1 MDAEDRDL
9 FAAALRR
16 MTETTTG
23 DALDSALS
31 DIGWVDALADDA
43 QTAVST
49 LFELQGDCD
58 VTSTALDTVVATAIG
73 LTAGRLVLPALGGHA
88 APGSVVRDRVL
99 VRGLCRGAARDHLQV
114 IAATPDGHVAMT
126 VARENL
132 RLRAVEGMDPAL
144 QLVEVDAD
152 IALANTQAVDWTAG
166 VAAAQQAL
174 AHELVGTAR
183 AMLRLARAHALER
196 VQFGRPIAS
205 FQAIRHRL
213 AEALVAVEAAQ
224 AAADA
229 TWTSSAP
236 PVAHTRP
243 EDSDVASTNALL
255 AKAVA
260 GRSARIVAR
269 HAQQV
274 LAGMGFTT
282 EHPLHRHVRRALVL
296 DGMFGSTRAL
306 THEVGAEALRSGRL
320 PRPVPL

>member
-49 LFELQGDCD
+49 LFELQGERV
-58 VTSTALDTVVATAIG
+58 VTSTALDAVVATAIG
-73 LTAGRLVLPALGGHA
+73 LTPGRLVLPALGGHA
-88 APGSVVRDRVL
+88 APGSVVRDRVS
-99 VRGLCRGAARDHLQV
+99 VRGLCRGAAPDHLQV
-114 IAATPDGHVAMT
+114 VAATPDGHVALTM
-126 VARENL
+126 AREDL

-152 IALANTQAVDWTAG
+152 IALADTQVVDWTAG
-166 VAAAQQAL
+166 VVAAQQAL

-213 AEALVAVEAAQ
+213 AEALVAAEAAQ

-229 TWTSSAP
+229 TWTPSTP
-236 PVAHTRP
+236 
-243 EDSDVASTNALL
+243 TNALL

-296 DGMFGSTRAL
+296 DGFFGSTRAL